1 MDTGLANRN
10 LMTSDAKTRQY
21 RWIIFWVLAF
31 GYILVYFHR
40 LCPAVVAVDMMKDL
54 QTGGGL
60 TGFLSAAYFYSYAAM
75 QLPAGLLSDSW
86 GPRNT
91 ITVFFLV
98 AFVGSVMLG
107 FASSAAMAIIGRLLV
122 GVGVAMLFVPTMKI
136 LSEWFTPVEFAPM
149 TGILMAMGGI
159 GSLSAATPLVLLS
172 GVIGWRMSFVV
183 VGVLTL
189 VLSLLVWIF
198 VRDCPED
205 MGWVS
210 LNASV
215 KASFPAI
222 SLMAG
227 FRTVVSCPY
236 FWPLAIWFF
245 FDCAVF
251 FTFAGLWGG
260 PYFMHIYHLSK
271 SQSGYILS
279 MLAVGIVIGGPLL
292 SFLSNRVF
300 HARKPVLLISTL
312 ILLTITAT
320 LSFATDR
327 IPVFGLYLIC
337 LGLGMFSSSIV
348 VIGFTA
354 TKELFPVQIAGTAT
368 GLVNLFP
375 FAGGAIF
382 QPFAGFLLERSG
394 SVEGAFTLAG
404 YQQVFNYLLISAAIA
419 MLACCFIKETFPTA
433 SARSSVP

>member
-1 MDTGLANRN
+1 
-10 LMTSDAKTRQY
+10 MTSDAKIRRY
-21 RWIIFWVLAF
+21 RWVIFWVLAF

-40 LCPAVVAVDMMKDL
+40 LCPAVVVVDMMKDL
-54 QTGGGL
+54 QTGGSL
-60 TGFLSAAYFYSYAAM
+60 TGFLSATYFYSYAAM

-98 AFVGSVMLG
+98 AFVGSVLLG
-107 FASSAAMAIIGRLLV
+107 VAASAAMAIAGRLLV
-122 GVGVAMLFVPTMKI
+122 GIGVAMLFVPTMKI

-172 GVIGWRMSFVV
+172 SAIGWRMSFVA
-183 VGVLTL
+183 VGGLTL
-189 VLSLLVWIF
+189 LLALLVWYF

-210 LNASV
+210 LNAST
-215 KASFPAI
+215 KASTPAI
-222 SLMAG
+222 GLTAG
-227 FRTVVSCPY
+227 IRTVLSCPH

-245 FDCAVF
+245 FNCAVF
-251 FTFAGLWGG
+251 FTFGGLWGG
-260 PYFMHIYHLSK
+260 PFFMQIYHLSK
-271 SQSGYILS
+271 AQSGYILS
-279 MLAVGIVIGGPLL
+279 MLAVGMIIGSPLL

-300 HARKPVLLISTL
+300 HARKPVLIISTF
-312 ILLTITAT
+312 ILLAITAT

-337 LGLGMFSSSIV
+337 VGLGMFSSAVV

-354 TKELFPVQIAGTAT
+354 TKELFPVKIAGTAT

-382 QPFAGFLLERSG
+382 QPFTGFLLERSG
-394 SVEGAFTLAG
+394 SVDGAFTLAG
-404 YQQVFNYLLISAAIA
+404 YQQMFNFLLLSAAIA
-419 MLACCFIKETFPTA
+419 MLSCCFIQETFPAA
-433 SARSSVP
+433 SDRLSGT

>member
-1 MDTGLANRN
+1 M
-10 LMTSDAKTRQY
+10 LMTPDAKTRRY

-98 AFVGSVMLG
+98 AFVGSVLLG
-107 FASSAAMAIIGRLLV
+107 FASSAAMAIAGRLLV
-122 GVGVAMLFVPTMKI
+122 GVGVSMLFVPTMKI

-172 GVIGWRMSFVV
+172 SAIGWRMSFVA
-183 VGVLTL
+183 VGGLTL

-215 KASFPAI
+215 KASSPAI
-222 SLMAG
+222 GLMAG
-227 FRTVVSCPY
+227 FRTVVSCPH

-251 FTFAGLWGG
+251 FTFGGLWGG
-260 PYFMHIYHLSK
+260 PYFMQIYHLSK

-279 MLAVGIVIGGPLL
+279 MLAVGIVIGSPLL
-292 SFLSNRVF
+292 SYLSTRIF

-312 ILLTITAT
+312 IVLVITAT
-320 LSFATDR
+320 LSFAADR
-327 IPVFGLYLIC
+327 IPVLGLYLIC
-337 LGLGMFSSSIV
+337 LGLGMFSSAIV
-348 VIGFTA
+348 VIGFTM

-382 QPFAGFLLERSG
+382 QPFTGYLLERSG
-394 SVEGAFTLAG
+394 SVNGAFTLAG
-404 YQQVFNYLLISAAIA
+404 YQQMFNYLLISAAIA
-419 MLACCFIKETFPTA
+419 MLACCFTKETFPQLQPDHLACGGTG
-433 SARSSVP
+433 

>member
-1 MDTGLANRN
+1 MQLTP
-10 LMTSDAKTRQY
+10 DAKTRRY
-21 RWIIFWVLAF
+21 RWVIFWVLAS

-91 ITVFFLV
+91 ITVFFLI
-98 AFVGSVMLG
+98 AFVGSVLLG
-107 FASSAAMAIIGRLLV
+107 FASSAAMAIAGRMLV

-159 GSLSAATPLVLLS
+159 GSLSATTPLVLLS
-172 GVIGWRMSFVV
+172 GAIGWRMSFVA
-183 VGVLTL
+183 VGGLTL

-210 LNASV
+210 LNASA
-215 KASFPAI
+215 KASAPSI
-222 SLMAG
+222 GLMAG
-227 FRTVVSCPY
+227 VRTVVSCLH

-245 FDCAVF
+245 FNCAVF
-251 FTFAGLWGG
+251 FTFGGLWGG
-260 PYFMHIYHLSK
+260 PYFMQIYHLSK
-271 SQSGYILS
+271 AQSGYILS
-279 MLAVGIVIGGPLL
+279 MLSIGIVIGSPLL
-292 SFLSNRVF
+292 SFLSTRVF
-300 HARKPVLLISTL
+300 HARKPVLLISTFM
-312 ILLTITAT
+312 LLAITAT
-320 LSFATDR
+320 LSFAVDS

-337 LGLGMFSSSIV
+337 LGLGMFASAIV
-348 VIGFTA
+348 VIAFTT

-382 QPFAGFLLERSG
+382 QPFAGYLLERSG
-394 SVEGAFTLAG
+394 TVEGAFTLAG
-404 YQQVFNYLLISAAIA
+404 YQQMFNFLLISAGIA
-419 MLACCFIKETFPTA
+419 MLACCFIKETFPAA
-433 SARSSVP
+433 SAGSSAS

>member
-1 MDTGLANRN
+1 MLT
-10 LMTSDAKTRQY
+10 TPDAKTRQY

-40 LCPAVVAVDMMKDL
+40 LCPAVVAIDMMKDL
-54 QTGGGL
+54 QAGGGL

-86 GPRNT
+86 GPRNA

-98 AFVGSVMLG
+98 ACVGSVLLG
-107 FASSAAMAIIGRLLV
+107 FASSAAMAIAGRLLV

-172 GVIGWRMSFVV
+172 GAIGWRMSFVA
-183 VGVLTL
+183 VGGLTL

-215 KASFPAI
+215 KASSSSI
-222 SLMAG
+222 GLMAG
-227 FRTVVSCPY
+227 FRTVVSCPH
-236 FWPLAIWFF
+236 FWPLATWFF

-251 FTFAGLWGG
+251 FTFGGLWGG

-312 ILLTITAT
+312 ILLMITAT

-404 YQQVFNYLLISAAIA
+404 YQQMFNYLLLSAAIA
-419 MLACCFIKETFPTA
+419 MLACCFIKETFPTTSA
-433 SARSSVP
+433 SSSAP

>member
-1 MDTGLANRN
+1 MQ
-10 LMTSDAKTRQY
+10 MTIDPKTRRY
-21 RWIIFWVLAF
+21 RWIIFWVLAV

-54 QTGGGL
+54 HTGGGL
-60 TGFLSAAYFYSYAAM
+60 TGLLAAAYFYAYAAM

-98 AFVGSVMLG
+98 AFVGSVLLG
-107 FASSAAMAIIGRLLV
+107 FASTAAMAIAGRLLV
-122 GVGVAMLFVPTMKI
+122 GVGVAMLFVPTLKI

-149 TGILMAMGGI
+149 SGILMAMGGI

-172 GVIGWRMSFVV
+172 GAIGWRMSFVA
-183 VGVLTL
+183 VGGLTL

-210 LNASV
+210 LNASA
-215 KASFPAI
+215 KASTPAI
-222 SLMAG
+222 TLMAG
-227 FRTVVSCPY
+227 FRTVVSCPH

-245 FDCAVF
+245 FDCAIF
-251 FTFAGLWGG
+251 FTFGGLWGG
-260 PYFMHIYHLSK
+260 PYLMHIYHLSK

-279 MLAVGIVIGGPLL
+279 MLAIGLVVGSPLL
-292 SFLSNRVF
+292 SYLSNRVF
-300 HARKPVLLISTL
+300 HARKTVLLISACIVL
-312 ILLTITAT
+312 VITAI
-320 LSFATDR
+320 LAFAVDR
-327 IPVFGLYLIC
+327 IPMYGLYLIC
-337 LGLGMFSSSIV
+337 LGLGIFSSAIV

-354 TKELFPVQIAGTAT
+354 AKELFPVQIAGTAT

-375 FAGGAIF
+375 FAGGAVF
-382 QPFAGFLLERSG
+382 QPFTGYLLERSG
-394 SVEGAFTLAG
+394 SVNGAFTLAG
-404 YQQVFNYLLISAAIA
+404 YQLMFNSLLISACIA
-419 MLACCFIKETFPTA
+419 MMASCFIKETFPA
-433 SARSSVP
+433 AAAGSSGR

>member
-1 MDTGLANRN
+1 MLTLP
-10 LMTSDAKTRQY
+10 DAKTRQY

-60 TGFLSAAYFYSYAAM
+60 TGFLSAAYFYSYASM

-98 AFVGSVMLG
+98 AFVGSVLLG
-107 FASSAAMAIIGRLLV
+107 FASSAAMAIAGRLLV

-159 GSLSAATPLVLLS
+159 GSLAAATPLVLLS
-172 GVIGWRMSFVV
+172 GAIGWRMSFVA

-215 KASFPAI
+215 KASSSSI
-222 SLMAG
+222 GLMAG
-227 FRTVVSCPY
+227 FRTVVSCPH
-236 FWPLAIWFF
+236 FWPLATWFF

-251 FTFAGLWGG
+251 FTFGGLWGG

-279 MLAVGIVIGGPLL
+279 MIAVGIVIGGPLL

-404 YQQVFNYLLISAAIA
+404 YQQMFNYLLLSAAIA

-433 SARSSVP
+433 SARSSAP

>member
-1 MDTGLANRN
+1 
-10 LMTSDAKTRQY
+10 MTPDPKTRRH

-54 QTGGGL
+54 RTGGGL

-98 AFVGSVMLG
+98 AFVGSVLLG
-107 FASSAAMAIIGRLLV
+107 FASSVVMAIAGRLLV
-122 GVGVAMLFVPTMKI
+122 GVGVAMLFVPTLKI

-149 TGILMAMGGI
+149 SGILMAMGGI

-172 GVIGWRMSFVV
+172 GAIGWRMSFVA
-183 VGVLTL
+183 VGGLTL

-205 MGWVS
+205 MGCVS
-210 LNASV
+210 PNASS
-215 KASFPAI
+215 KASSPAI
-222 SLMAG
+222 GLMAG
-227 FRTVVSCPY
+227 FRTVVSCPH

-251 FTFAGLWGG
+251 FTFGGLWGG
-260 PYFMHIYHLSK
+260 PYFMQVYHLSK
-271 SQSGYILS
+271 SQAGYILS
-279 MLAVGIVIGGPLL
+279 MLAVGIVIGGPLHG
-292 SFLSNRVF
+292 FLSNRVF
-300 HARKPVLLISTL
+300 HARKPVLLISTF
-312 ILLTITAT
+312 ILVAITAT
-320 LSFATDR
+320 LSFAADR

-337 LGLGMFSSSIV
+337 LGLGMFASAVV

-354 TKELFPVQIAGTAT
+354 TKELFPVRIAGTAT

-382 QPFAGFLLERSG
+382 QPFTGYLLERSG
-394 SVEGAFTLAG
+394 SVDGAFTLAG
-404 YQQVFNYLLISAAIA
+404 YQQMFNSLLISACIA
-419 MLACCFIKETFPTA
+419 MLACCFIRETFPST
-433 SARSSVP
+433 SARSVAP

>member
-1 MDTGLANRN
+1 MQMIPDPEIKR
-10 LMTSDAKTRQY
+10 Y

-54 QTGGGL
+54 KTGGSL
-60 TGFLSAAYFYSYAAM
+60 TGLLSAAYFYAYAAM

-98 AFVGSVMLG
+98 AFVGSVLLG
-107 FASSAAMAIIGRLLV
+107 FASTAAMAIAGRLLV

-172 GVIGWRMSFVV
+172 GAIGWRMSFVV
-183 VGVLTL
+183 VGGLTL
-189 VLSLLVWIF
+189 ILSLLVWRF

-210 LNASV
+210 LNASA
-215 KASFPAI
+215 KASAPAI
-222 SLMAG
+222 GLMAG
-227 FRTVVSCPY
+227 FRSVVSCPH

-251 FTFAGLWGG
+251 FTFGGLWGG

-271 SQSGYILS
+271 SQAGYILS
-279 MLAVGIVIGGPLL
+279 MLAIGLVIGSPLL
-292 SFLSNRVF
+292 SYLSNRVF
-300 HARKPVLLISTL
+300 HARKPVLLISSCIVL
-312 ILLTITAT
+312 AITAI
-320 LSFATDR
+320 LSFNVDR
-327 IPVFGLYLIC
+327 IPVYGLYLIC
-337 LGLGMFSSSIV
+337 LGLGMFASAIV
-348 VIGFTA
+348 VIGFTT

-382 QPFAGFLLERSG
+382 QPFTGYLLERSG
-394 SVEGAFTLAG
+394 SVNGAFTLAG
-404 YQQVFNYLLISAAIA
+404 YQQMFNSLLISACIA
-419 MLACCFIKETFPTA
+419 MLACCFIKETFPAA
-433 SARSSVP
+433 SAGSPG

>member
-1 MDTGLANRN
+1 MQMIPDPEIKR
-10 LMTSDAKTRQY
+10 Y

-54 QTGGGL
+54 KTGGSL
-60 TGFLSAAYFYSYAAM
+60 TGLLSAAYFYAYAAM

-98 AFVGSVMLG
+98 AFVGSVLLG
-107 FASSAAMAIIGRLLV
+107 FASTAAMAIAGRLLV

-172 GVIGWRMSFVV
+172 GAIGWRMSFVV
-183 VGVLTL
+183 VGGLTL
-189 VLSLLVWIF
+189 ILSLLVWVF

-205 MGWVS
+205 MGCVS
-210 LNASV
+210 LNASA
-215 KASFPAI
+215 KASSSAI
-222 SLMAG
+222 GLMAG
-227 FRTVVSCPY
+227 VRTVVSCPH

-251 FTFAGLWGG
+251 FTFGGLWGG
-260 PYFMHIYHLSK
+260 PYFTQIYHLSK
-271 SQSGYILS
+271 AQSGYILS
-279 MLAVGIVIGGPLL
+279 MLAVGLVIGSPLH
-292 SFLSNRVF
+292 SYLSNRVF
-300 HARKPVLLISTL
+300 RARKPVLLISTFIVL
-312 ILLTITAT
+312 AITAI
-320 LSFATDR
+320 LSFNVDR
-327 IPVFGLYLIC
+327 IPVYGLYLIC
-337 LGLGMFSSSIV
+337 LGLGMFASAIV
-348 VIGFTA
+348 VIGFTT

-382 QPFAGFLLERSG
+382 QPFTGYLLERSG
-394 SVEGAFTLAG
+394 SVNGAFTLAG
-404 YQQVFNYLLISAAIA
+404 YQQMFNALLISAAIA
-419 MLACCFIKETFPTA
+419 MLACCFIRETFPVA
-433 SARSSVP
+433 AVSSSVS

>member
-1 MDTGLANRN
+1 MP
-10 LMTSDAKTRQY
+10 MTPDSKTRKY

-31 GYILVYFHR
+31 GYVLVYFHR

-98 AFVGSVMLG
+98 AFVGSVLLG
-107 FASSAAMAIIGRLLV
+107 FASSAAMAISGRLLV
-122 GVGVAMLFVPTMKI
+122 GIGVAMLFVPTMKI

-159 GSLSAATPLVLLS
+159 GSLSAATPLVMLS
-172 GVIGWRMSFVV
+172 SAIGWRMSFVV
-183 VGVLTL
+183 VGGLTL

-205 MGWVS
+205 MGCVS
-210 LNASV
+210 LNASA
-215 KASFPAI
+215 KASSPAI
-222 SLMAG
+222 GLMAG
-227 FRTVVSCPY
+227 FRTVVSCLH

-245 FDCAVF
+245 FNCAVF

-260 PYFMHIYHLSK
+260 PYLMHVYHLSK
-271 SQSGYILS
+271 AQSGYILS
-279 MLAVGIVIGGPLL
+279 MLSVGLVIGSPLL
-292 SFLSNRVF
+292 SFLSTRVF
-300 HARKPVLLISTL
+300 HARKPVMLISTFV
-312 ILLTITAT
+312 LLAITAT
-320 LSFATDR
+320 LFFAADR
-327 IPVFGLYLIC
+327 IPVFGLYVIC
-337 LGLGMFSSSIV
+337 LGLGIFSSAIV
-348 VIGFTA
+348 VIGFTM

-382 QPFAGFLLERSG
+382 QPFAGYLLERSG
-394 SVEGAFTLAG
+394 SVNGAFILAG
-404 YQQVFNYLLISAAIA
+404 YQQMFKLLLVSACIA
-419 MLACCFIKETFPTA
+419 MFACCFIRETFP
-433 SARSSVP
+433 SAATRSSVH

>member
-1 MDTGLANRN
+1 MPIPLNPETKR
-10 LMTSDAKTRQY
+10 Y
-21 RWIIFWVLAF
+21 RWIIFWVLAS

-60 TGFLSAAYFYSYAAM
+60 TGLLSAAYFYAYAVM

-98 AFVGSVMLG
+98 AFVGSVLLG
-107 FASSAAMAIIGRLLV
+107 VATSAAMAIAGRLLV
-122 GVGVAMLFVPTMKI
+122 GIGVAMLFVPTLKI

-149 TGILMAMGGI
+149 SGILMAMGGI

-172 GVIGWRMSFVV
+172 GAIGWRMSFVA

-189 VLSLLVWIF
+189 ILSLLVWIF

-210 LNASV
+210 LNASA
-215 KASFPAI
+215 KASAPAI
-222 SLMAG
+222 TLMAG
-227 FRTVVSCPY
+227 FRTVVSCPH

-245 FDCAVF
+245 FDCAIF
-251 FTFAGLWGG
+251 FTFGGLWGG
-260 PYFMHIYHLSK
+260 PYLMHIYHLSK

-279 MLAVGIVIGGPLL
+279 MLAVGLVIGSPLL
-292 SFLSNRVF
+292 SYLSNRVF
-300 HARKPVLLISTL
+300 HARKPVLLISTCIVL
-312 ILLTITAT
+312 VITAT
-320 LSFATDR
+320 LSFAVDR
-327 IPVFGLYLIC
+327 IPVYGLYLIC
-337 LGLGMFSSSIV
+337 LGLGMFSSAIV
-348 VIGFTA
+348 VIGFTS

-382 QPFAGFLLERSG
+382 QPFTGYLLERSG
-394 SVEGAFTLAG
+394 SVNGAFTLTG
-404 YQQVFNYLLISAAIA
+404 YQQMFNALLISAAIA
-419 MLACCFIKETFPTA
+419 MLACCFIRETFPAA
-433 SARSSVP
+433 SSGSSAP